1 VYLVD
6 QAVVVRLQLPQVL
19 LQQVWEA
26 TRAEVFVSLHR
37 CVVLLV

>member
-19 LQQVWEA
+19 LQQVWVLIP
-26 TRAEVFVSLHR
+26 AEVFVSQHR
-37 CVVLLV
+37 YAGLLV